1 MKDATKIEMDNQ
13 ALTNKDVKNQPIPP
27 RTEDVAKFVLDAT
40 FKAHTALGPGL
51 LESVYE
57 ACLVHELNLRALKV
71 ESQVALPVVYD
82 GMKIDTGIRLDI
94 LIEKQVIEE
103 VKAVD
108 NIIPVYKA
116 QLLTYL
122 KLTGIR
128 LGLLIN
134 FNVIHLRDGITRL
147 VI

>member
-1 MKDATKIEMDNQ
+1 MDSKTI
-13 ALTNKDVKNQPIPP
+13 TNKDAKFQPIPP
-27 RTEDVAKFVLDAT
+27 RTEAVAKNVLDAA
-40 FKAHTALGPGL
+40 FKVHTVLGPGL

-57 ACLVHELNLRALKV
+57 ACLIHELKMRGIIV
-71 ESQVALPVVYD
+71 EGQVSIPIIYE
-82 GMKIDTGIRLDI
+82 GMKIDTGVRLDI
-94 LIEKQVIEE
+94 LVENSVIVE

-122 KLTGIR
+122 KLSGIR

-134 FNVIHLRDGITRL
+134 FNTIHLRDGISRL
-147 VI
+147 VK